1 VTRYVV
7 LVSGDGGPEAAQ
19 EEPKVVGWDGVAYCT
34 RFVTVRAHAPVV
46 VAVGLVVAGL
56 LLLLTIAA
64 VELEVV
70 ALS

>member
-1 VTRYVV
+1 
-7 LVSGDGGPEAAQ
+7 
-19 EEPKVVGWDGVAYCT
+19 
-34 RFVTVRAHAPVV
+34 VV